1 MKLSRW
7 AAALVVLVLAV
18 APAVAAETGTAAE
31 AKAVLEKVVAAIKA
45 DKATA
50 LAEINAGKFNVKD
63 LYPFCGGPD
72 GNFTAHGANPSLVGQ
87 SMKDRKDPAGKA
99 YGEEFYKIAQEGK
112 FAEAS
117 YMIAKPGESTPM
129 PKESYITKI
138 GDQVCGVGF
147 YK

>member
-7 AAALVVLVLAV
+7 VAVFVVLLLAAA
-18 APAVAAETGTAAE
+18 PARAADTGTAAE

-72 GNFTAHGANPSLVGQ
+72 GNFTAHGSNPSLVGQ
-87 SMKDRKDPAGKA
+87 SMKDRKDPTGKA

-117 YMIAKPGESTPM
+117 YSINKPGETVAV